1 MDKNNY
7 MELLISSNAYNCIP
21 FDSTV
26 GKRYFYK
33 VDIPKV
39 KLIDIWISEFI
50 KGKYNMWQGKTKYR
64 IRNSNI
70 YIKVSFFLYLI
81 VYW

>member
-1 MDKNNY
+1 MEVISVLAKITLDKNNY

-39 KLIDIWISEFI
+39 KLIDI
-50 KGKYNMWQGKTKYR
+50 
-64 IRNSNI
+64 
-70 YIKVSFFLYLI
+70 
-81 VYW
+81 